1 MTFKL
6 KSLVLSAV
14 VSISIN
20 TALAGAPQRIV
31 VIDTDDSPGNTYID
45 VVQGDDG
52 ALQSLV
58 YETDTNLTFTLADL
72 LTETAVLKQTDG
84 KNVILLKLE
93 QPFDPLHGGHVIVEF
108 LNNGITDNYK
118 DFRILI
124 DVQGTSVTFSS
135 DPDSTDP
142 QSDGNSFTS
151 VFNKLFMWKNTFLGK
166 EIGIDRVT
174 PSVVPAGDVTD
185 GPAPLASPTPSSSSG
200 S

>member
-6 KSLVLSAV
+6 KSLILSAIASL
-14 VSISIN
+14 SIS
-20 TALAGAPQRIV
+20 TAFAGDPQRIV
-31 VIDTDDSPGNTYID
+31 MIDTDDSPGNTYID

-52 ALQSLV
+52 SLQSLV
-58 YETDTNLTFTLADL
+58 YESDPTLTFTMADL

-84 KNVILLKLE
+84 KNVIQLKLE

-108 LNNGITDNYK
+108 LNNGITNNYK

-124 DVQGTSVTFSS
+124 TVQGTSVTFSS
-135 DPDSTDP
+135 DPDPTDS

-151 VFNKLFMWKNTFLGK
+151 VFNKLFMWKNTILGK

-174 PSVVPAGDVTD
+174 PSLIPADQVTN
-185 GPAPLASPTPSSSSG
+185 GPAPLVSPTPDPSPSS
-200 S
+200 